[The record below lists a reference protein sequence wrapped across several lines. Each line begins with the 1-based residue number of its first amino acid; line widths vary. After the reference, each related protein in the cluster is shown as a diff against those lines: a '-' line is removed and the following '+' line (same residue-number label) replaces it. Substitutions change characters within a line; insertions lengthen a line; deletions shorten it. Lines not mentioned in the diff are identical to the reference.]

1 MLRGFDTSAHGAR
14 LRLVLASVLACI
26 SVAVLAPL
34 GTRASAD
41 EVFSWD
47 ARLHGFLSSYSQP
60 EFNEVADD
68 LINVFLRFG
77 TNLFTLA
84 ILGAALYLLAARK
97 RLRTAAFAT
106 SSVVGA
112 IVLTYLF
119 KNLFERPELSAYA
132 KYELPSGHATRS
144 LLASGLLLALAWGTR
159 WRWRAAAA
167 GGVFDAATGASVVY
181 ADWHLPSDVL
191 AGWALATAVLA
202 TAGIVLLLSRGPA
215 ETIAAPGAK
224 QEDHAA
230 APLRSDDIV
239 GIGRT

>member
-14 LRLVLASVLACI
+14 LWLVLASVLACI
-26 SVAVLAPL
+26 SAAVLALL

-84 ILGAALYLLAARK
+84 ILGAAVYLLVARK
-97 RLRTAAFAT
+97 RLRTAAVTT

-112 IVLTYLF
+112 IVFTYLL
-119 KNLFERPELSAYA
+119 KNVFERPELSAYA

-144 LLASGLLLALAWGTR
+144 LVATALLLALVWGTR
-159 WRWRAAAA
+159 WRWLVAAA
-167 GGVFDAATGASVVY
+167 GSVFVAAAGASVVY

-202 TAGIVLLLSRGPA
+202 AAGIVFLLSSGPA
-215 ETIAAPGAK
+215 ETIAPGAE
-224 QEDHAA
+224 QEGPAA
-230 APLRSDDIV
+230 APLHSDDIV
-239 GIGRT
+239 WTGRT